1 MAHSIDVSKAY
12 RATATETGLYLDT
25 SRIQS
30 DLTVDIIITYK
41 NYAGEQTV
49 DIGSKQTLESVVG
62 LFMQVVV
69 DGKATYRF
77 PVLKTVAPGTTVTLD
92 LDQNSLAASFTNLAG
107 APDKVTLV
115 KQKEVNLEAK
125 GGAPI
130 NPGLFL
136 TQAHLRNG
144 LTAPIVITVDEVTFE
159 RNYRIDAGQ
168 SLYSLDGTFT
178 GLVVAGGIFQFNV
191 SYEVKAQST
200 VLIGLNWRGITATF
214 EDIEGRIHT
223 VELV

>member
-1 MAHSIDVSKAY
+1 
-12 RATATETGLYLDT
+12 
-25 SRIQS
+25 
-30 DLTVDIIITYK
+30 
-41 NYAGEQTV
+41 
-49 DIGSKQTLESVVG
+49 
-62 LFMQVVV
+62 
-69 DGKATYRF
+69 
-77 PVLKTVAPGTTVTLD
+77 
-92 LDQNSLAASFTNLAG
+92 
-107 APDKVTLV
+107 
-115 KQKEVNLEAK
+115 
-125 GGAPI
+125 
-130 NPGLFL
+130 
-136 TQAHLRNG
+136 

>member
-62 LFMQVVV
+62 LFTQVVV

-107 APDKVTLV
+107 RRTRSPSSSRRRSTWKPRGV
-115 KQKEVNLEAK
+115 
-125 GGAPI
+125 
-130 NPGLFL
+130 
-136 TQAHLRNG
+136 H
-144 LTAPIVITVDEVTFE
+144 
-159 RNYRIDAGQ
+159 
-168 SLYSLDGTFT
+168 
-178 GLVVAGGIFQFNV
+178 
-191 SYEVKAQST
+191 QST
-200 VLIGLNWRGITATF
+200 PDCSSRRLTF
-214 EDIEGRIHT
+214 AMA
-223 VELV
+223 